1 MAALSGAGYKEPM
14 NRYFFNLY
22 ECGRV
27 TIDEE
32 GLLLATVP
40 EAHHRAIDEARA
52 IMCAEVKEGR
62 LCLNCNIEV
71 VDDQGTLAVNVPF
84 KDALEVGGV

>member
-1 MAALSGAGYKEPM
+1 MT
-14 NRYFFNLY
+14 RYFFNLY

-27 TIDEE
+27 TMDEE

-40 EAHHRAIDEARA
+40 EARRRAIDEARA

-71 VDDQGTLAVNVPF
+71 VDDHGALAVNVPF
-84 KDALEVGGV
+84 KDALHVEGV

>member
-1 MAALSGAGYKEPM
+1 MARSIHPHYKTGM
-14 NRYFFNLY
+14 TRYFFNLY
-22 ECGRV
+22 ECGRA

-40 EAHHRAIDEARA
+40 DAHHRAIEEARA
-52 IMCAEVKEGR
+52 IMCAEVREGR

-71 VDDQGTLAVNVPF
+71 VDAAGSVAVNVQF
-84 KDALEVGGV
+84 GDALTLSGA

>member
-1 MAALSGAGYKEPM
+1 MT
-14 NRYFFNLY
+14 RYFFNLY

-32 GLLLATVP
+32 GLLLEDLP
-40 EAHHRAIDEARA
+40 DAHARAIGEARA
-52 IMCAEVKEGR
+52 IMCAEVREGR

-71 VDDQGTLAVNVPF
+71 VDDGGALAVNVDF
-84 KDALEVGGV
+84 RDALVLSGA

>member
-1 MAALSGAGYKEPM
+1 MT
-14 NRYFFNLY
+14 RYFFNLY

-27 TIDEE
+27 TLDEE

-40 EAHHRAIDEARA
+40 EAHHRAVDEARA

-71 VDDQGTLAVNVPF
+71 VDDQGALAFNVPF
-84 KDALEVGGV
+84 KDALHVEGV